1 MLRKSTVGELINRQ
15 KASMEIQVGNFQNGL
30 DIYTSGHDAGDIRAL
45 TGKALAKK
53 AAGLVPRDY
62 LPDLIEAI
70 KHGEVSAL
78 VLVHSELLDLLDSK
92 TRNEIEQKYRDCVDK
107 PESEFFAA
115 RFEFLAP
122 TDLVEAF
129 RNLIRG
135 VIIDPDSMGSE
146 LARII
151 LFACWDVDLKNAL
164 IKASK
169 TTPLEAI
176 SELDF
181 NLETLKSCNFSDF
194 LTYEENLTWNQ
205 IKDLAQIKDPEFI
218 PAPALEVAFLCL
230 ARFLSHE
237 VPKFNQ
243 IITKHLDHFPADH
256 VDALTGNPSALVALA
271 QTLHQFGTPSAMA
284 KLTDLMGDMGI
295 LQQFENLIYGED
307 SFFDEWDEITDSS
320 SSSSNQ
326 PVVLN
331 KQDLEVLARIEK
343 TDALDEEIEEA
354 IEEIRSGAG
363 SWKKVI
369 KLFKKY
375 RKIDEEGLG
384 ERWFYEEE
392 LTQLVNDN
400 DDLLDVQGEFAIK
413 DPNFFFEMFEFI
425 PVGGCPELVLASSKN
440 CPKEII
446 LKLLSPEYAPMDAY
460 SLSVQQVVAEMHS
473 DIDYFKLII
482 EQGSDAG
489 ALHTLLRADELTPE
503 LLFQLSKMPIFTV
516 ETGNREFLSHL
527 IIIIDRPDVT
537 VEILEVIRQ
546 RAEAV
551 MAGGSDWSINNVEM
565 ALEIEKAATKRL
577 KSLS

>member
-15 KASMEIQVGNFQNGL
+15 KASMENQVGNFQNAL
-30 DIYTSGHDAGDIRAL
+30 EIYTSGYEAGDIRAL
-45 TGKALAKK
+45 TGKALTKK

-62 LPDLIEAI
+62 LPELIEAI
-70 KHGEVSAL
+70 KHDEVSAL

-92 TRNEIEQKYRDCVDK
+92 TRNVIEQKYRDCVDK

-115 RFEFLAP
+115 RFEFLAQ
-122 TDLVEAF
+122 TDLVEAI
-129 RNLIRG
+129 RCLIRG
-135 VIIDPDSMGSE
+135 VLIDPDFMGSE

-151 LFACWDVDLKNAL
+151 LFACWDDDLKNAL

-181 NLETLKSCNFSDF
+181 NLETLKSCNFFDF
-194 LTYEENLTWNQ
+194 LTYEGSLTWNQ

-237 VPKFNQ
+237 VPKFDQ

-256 VDALTGNPSALVALA
+256 VDSLAANPSALVALA
-271 QTLHQFGTPSAMA
+271 QTLHQFGTRSIMT
-284 KLTDLMGDMGI
+284 KLNDLMRDLGI
-295 LQQFENLIYGED
+295 LKQFENLTYGEGA
-307 SFFDEWDEITDSS
+307 FFDEWDEITNSS
-320 SSSSNQ
+320 SSSSNK
-326 PVVLN
+326 PAVLS
-331 KQDLEVLARIEK
+331 KHDREELARIEK

-354 IEEIRSGAG
+354 IEEIRNGEG

-384 ERWFYEEE
+384 ERWFYEDG
-392 LTQLVNDN
+392 LTQLINDN
-400 DDLLDVQGEFAIK
+400 EDLLDVQGEFAIK
-413 DPNFFFEMFEFI
+413 DPDFFKEMVEFI
-425 PVGGCPELVLASSKN
+425 PVGGCPEVILASSRY

-446 LKLLSPEYAPMDAY
+446 LKLLSPEYAPMDSD
-460 SLSVQQVVAEMHS
+460 SLSVQQVVAEIHS
-473 DIDYFKLII
+473 DLDYFMMII
-482 EQGSDAG
+482 EQGSDAR
-489 ALHTLLRADELTPE
+489 ALHTLLMEKELTPE
-503 LLFQLSKMPIFTV
+503 LLLQLSKMPIFTV
-516 ETGNREFLSHL
+516 DTGNREYLSHL

-537 VEILEVIRQ
+537 VEILDVIRQ

-551 MAGGSDWSINNVEM
+551 MAGGSDWSINNMEM

-577 KSLS
+577 KSLA